1 MNSPN
6 FFIIGAPKCG
16 TSSLA
21 WWLSQHP
28 QVWFSKIKEPHFFND
43 DSDFRQVRSRPAYED
58 LFAGAG
64 PDHPAVGEAST
75 WYLFSDTAVPNIEEY
90 TGGTARYVV
99 CLRDP
104 ATMMPALHR
113 QLMFSGTETEQ
124 DILRAWALQEA
135 RAKGNDLPA
144 GIKAPEHLQ
153 YKNACSLGW
162 MCQRLLQRVP
172 RERVHFVFTE
182 DMAADPQGCY
192 HAALRFLG
200 LSEDPGDVS
209 LEAVNTAHV
218 PKSRAIFALIGLGG
232 SIQRR
237 LGLRTGKG
245 FLRRLR
251 RLNRREVARKP
262 LPPEFEAELRAAF
275 ADDVALLQ
283 QVVGRDLSHWRGAA
297 TAGQN
302 RRRA

>member
-1 MNSPN
+1 MKSPD

-28 QVWFSKIKEPHFFND
+28 QVWFSRIKEPHFFND
-43 DSDFRQVRSRPAYED
+43 DSEFRQFRARPAYEE

-64 PDHPAVGEAST
+64 PEHMAAGEAST
-75 WYLFSDTAVPNIEEY
+75 WYLLSDTAVPNIEEY
-90 TGGTARYVV
+90 TGQTARYIV

-104 ATMMPALHR
+104 VTMMPALHR
-113 QLMFSGTETEQ
+113 QLLFSGTETEQ
-124 DILRAWALQEA
+124 DIRRAWAMQEA
-135 RAKGNDLPA
+135 RAKGDDLPA
-144 GIKAPEHLQ
+144 GIKAPVHLQ

-182 DMAADPQGCY
+182 DMAGDPQGSY
-192 HAALRFLG
+192 RAVLRFLG
-200 LSEDPGDVS
+200 LSENPGDVL
-209 LEAVNTAHV
+209 LEAVNTAHA
-218 PKSRAIFALIGLGG
+218 PKSRAISALIGLGG
-232 SIQRR
+232 IIQRG

-251 RLNRREVARKP
+251 QINRRKVARKP
-262 LPPEFEAELRAAF
+262 LPPGFEAELRAAF
-275 ADDVALLQ
+275 AEDIALLQ
-283 QVVGRDLSHWRGAA
+283 RVTGRDLSHWQEPQQPG
-297 TAGQN
+297 
-302 RRRA
+302 